1 MKVLKVKNYP
11 FDSTCYIVTID
22 GKNCLIIDLGG
33 DFSQIEGVLK
43 SNNLT
48 PAAVLLTHCHYDH
61 VNGVSSARERG
72 IDVYISVADGLCLEN
87 ATGTLAKFVGV
98 NYTPIKD
105 YKTLSE
111 GEYDFGGIKVK
122 VLETAGHT
130 KGSLTFVVED
140 CMFTGDTL
148 FRMTVGRTDLPTGSG
163 VDMKNSLKNL
173 VNFYKNGNI
182 NYKVYPGHG
191 SESDFL
197 YEYDNNPYILQIK

>member
-11 FDSTCYIVTID
+11 FDSTCYIVTED
-22 GKNCLIIDLGG
+22 GKNCLIIDLGA

-43 SNNLT
+43 TENLT
-48 PAAVLLTHCHYDH
+48 PVAVLLTHCHYDH
-61 VNGVSSARERG
+61 VNGVYSARQRG
-72 IDVYISVADGLCLEN
+72 LDVYISKTDGVLLES
-87 ATGTLAKFVGV
+87 AEGTLAKFVGI
-98 NYTPIKD
+98 NYAPIKD

-122 VLETAGHT
+122 VLQTAGHT

-148 FRMTVGRTDLPTGSG
+148 FCMTVGRTDLPTGS
-163 VDMKNSLKNL
+163 VEDMENSLKTL

-182 NYKVYPGHG
+182 NYKVYAGHG
-191 SESDFL
+191 KETDFSF
-197 YEYDNNPYILQIK
+197 EYDNNPYILQIK